1 MKFLQIAM
9 LGAIALEVVFVP
21 LFLKIEWPNRTYR
34 SLACKQICSALFLI
48 VGLCAIFYAK
58 NDSAYAWLVLSALLC
73 SFLGD
78 ALLHYEAIVK
88 KEAFF
93 LYGLIAFAAAH
104 ILYLAAY
111 FVAFGRLFPD
121 QPPVAWHE
129 PLLLIV
135 ILVGG
140 HFTMKRLKLDA
151 GKRIRLT
158 SGRFLPRDSIS
169 SWCSRYMSFWP
180 T

>member
-78 ALLHYEAIVK
+78 ALLH
-88 KEAFF
+88 
-93 LYGLIAFAAAH
+93 L
-104 ILYLAAY
+104 
-111 FVAFGRLFPD
+111 
-121 QPPVAWHE
+121 
-129 PLLLIV
+129 
-135 ILVGG
+135 
-140 HFTMKRLKLDA
+140 
-151 GKRIRLT
+151 
-158 SGRFLPRDSIS
+158 
-169 SWCSRYMSFWP
+169 
-180 T
+180 